1 MHNLEISQNRHRHQQ
16 SQGQQLQRQYNQFL
30 ESLWFSEIKLRMNDV
45 SSSHPDTFEWMFDH
59 TTERPWNSFTAWLG
73 ANNRIYWVHGKPG
86 SGKTTLMKFLANDT
100 RTKDLLGQRSP
111 NQKIII
117 ATFYFWLSGSKLQ
130 RSLRGFLCS
139 LLYQFMLEN
148 RSLFDLLCVD
158 KTILT
163 KRGMHDWSEPELRK
177 LLVQSL
183 DLLTGP
189 ICIFVDG
196 LDEFDQDDDVDNL
209 INLIETLSS
218 LNEVKICVSSR
229 PEKHIAKRLSKYSQ
243 VRLQDLTAADI
254 ELFIRDSLNGART
267 SCSPT
272 AVNEKRL
279 DSIVEV
285 MTEKA
290 DGVFLWVHYAL
301 SSLIRGMR
309 NEDDF
314 EDLLDRIEQLPSGM
328 SQLYSQMWNRLN
340 EDQQRYRD
348 EAAIYFSYDSF
359 YPLSVFELLVAL
371 DSTLQSSYLDDLKLQ
386 DAAPLAKQCQRLTAR
401 IVSRCAGLLEIV
413 PYKGSD
419 RSAGSTSGHNRA
431 DDSNSG
437 KNPLATGHSTDEE
450 LKSEDTLAFHH
461 KSHVKYLHRTAREF
475 LLGTIDGKAIIGEP
489 VDSLELRFR
498 DVVRARISAGIQRLT
513 RFDDVWVIQ
522 IISSIG
528 AFESDYETEMLLI
541 LKRACEHLSEP
552 LWNINNRRFW
562 AFHEDFECVA
572 AHCGC
577 MEYIR
582 HIVLHDNLYI
592 SPYYR
597 GLLLFSAAL
606 GLQGESE
613 NNRARI
619 LALISWLSSA
629 GADILTDHIHED
641 LVVNPAAVTLSTI
654 CHPAIRDTP
663 SLARQAAQL
672 LQHLLPAMNNS
683 KGKCDLWL
691 RPDNNW
697 QVDYKS
703 TCLNGL
709 MRIIH
714 SVQAVMTIT
723 KLFFFTARYF
733 KDHMASDPQRSHLIL
748 DEKDVTKVVS
758 LQISE
763 PTKRSCPSSKDSVY
777 LGEALDEIL
786 FWDETS
792 PSSLAEIREV
802 FEARLVEVRK
812 RSPRRDYFTWMH
824 ENDWRVDSSRL
835 TARTLDPSEDVDGS
849 NWMERGHFK
858 ERNEY
863 LDHQMTDSGADD

>member
-16 SQGQQLQRQYNQFL
+16 SQDQQLQRQYNQFL
-30 ESLWFSEIKLRMNDV
+30 ESLWFSEMKLRMNDV

-59 TTERPWNSFTAWLG
+59 TTERPWNSFTEWLR

-139 LLYQFMLEN
+139 LLYQFMVEN
-148 RSLFDLLCVD
+148 RSLFDFLCVD
-158 KTILT
+158 KTILA
-163 KRGMHDWSEPELRK
+163 KRGMHDWSEPELQK
-177 LLVQSL
+177 LLVQSI
-183 DLLTGP
+183 DLLSGP

-229 PEKHIAKRLSKYSQ
+229 PENHIAKRLSKYSQ

-272 AVNEKRL
+272 AVDEERL

-285 MTEKA
+285 MTKKA

-314 EDLLDRIEQLPSGM
+314 EDLLDRMEQLPSGM

-348 EAAIYFSYDSF
+348 EAATYFSYERF

-371 DSTLQSSYLDDLKLQ
+371 DSTLQSNYLDDLEVQ

-401 IVSRCAGLLEIV
+401 ILSRCAGMLEIV
-413 PYKGSD
+413 PYKGFD
-419 RSAGSTSGHNRA
+419 GSAESRR
-431 DDSNSG
+431 
-437 KNPLATGHSTDEE
+437 LATIDSTDE
-450 LKSEDTLAFHH
+450 KINPEDTLDFHH
-461 KSHVKYLHRTAREF
+461 KSKIKFLHRTAREF
-475 LLGTIDGKAIIGEP
+475 LLGTVDGKAIVGEP

-513 RFDDVWVIQ
+513 QFNDEWAIE

-528 AFESDYETEMLLI
+528 AFETDYETELLLI
-541 LKRACEHLSEP
+541 LNRACEQLSEP
-552 LWNINNRRFW
+552 LWKINDRKFW
-562 AFHEDFECVA
+562 GYYGDFECIA
-572 AHCGC
+572 ARYGC

-582 HIVLHDNLYI
+582 HIFLNENSYI
-592 SPYYR
+592 SPYYC
-597 GLLLFSAAL
+597 GLLLLFAAN
-606 GLQGESE
+606 GLQVEQGIK
-613 NNRARI
+613 ARV
-619 LALISWLSSA
+619 LALISWLYSA
-629 GADILTDHIHED
+629 GADILTYHAYGSRVINAASMLLSKIVLLDIRN
-641 LVVNPAAVTLSTI
+641 NPY
-654 CHPAIRDTP
+654 
-663 SLARQAAQL
+663 LARQAADI
-672 LQHLLPAMNNS
+672 LQQVLPAIRDS
-683 KGKCDLWL
+683 AFKCVLWL
-691 RPDNNW
+691 DPDKRPR
-697 QVDYKS
+697 VDGWS
-703 TCLNGL
+703 C
-709 MRIIH
+709 R
-714 SVQAVMTIT
+714 
-723 KLFFFTARYF
+723 
-733 KDHMASDPQRSHLIL
+733 LIL
-748 DEKDVTKVVS
+748 DEKDVTKVVFVGTLLS
-758 LQISE
+758 
-763 PTKRSCPSSKDSVY
+763 SCPSSDDSVY
-777 LGEALDEIL
+777 LGEALDEMFL
-786 FWDETS
+786 WDETS
-792 PSSLAEIREV
+792 PLSIDEIAEV
-802 FEARLVEVRK
+802 YEARLREVRK
-812 RSPRRDYFTWMH
+812 RSPRADYYTWMR
-824 ENDWRVDSSRL
+824 ENGWIISRNRL
-835 TARTLDPSEDVDGS
+835 AEPTLDPAEDVDGS
-849 NWMERGHFK
+849 NWMEKGHFK
-858 ERNEY
+858 KRKDG
-863 LDHQMTDSGADD
+863 LDPQLTGSGADVIGQVSPMK